1 VISKTISKG
10 EFELMRK
17 RILAG
22 LLALGLSS
30 SPFLPALADDLAY
43 PAETNPELFY
53 SRDQA
58 TPVQEYLGEGTK
70 KGKGCSPCPT
80 VYGYAEA
87 LFMQRTNSASN
98 QPILIQQQN
107 GVPTGTVLSTND
119 LFFDYDPAL
128 RIVVGHRLHDGW
140 GIEGQFF
147 GLFDASASESI
158 VITDPAINITFPGGL
173 GDANVFGDP
182 DRVRAD
188 YSSALYSGEL
198 NLVHCCGSV
207 CGPSKDKSEKGGHFG
222 YFHTRTLEW
231 FVGFRYVNLNEQLR
245 ISGERDQVN
254 QDGTIGVESGV
265 YDLSTS
271 NNLFGPQ
278 IGARLRRW
286 NDRWGW
292 EATGK
297 VGLLASDKQQEQ
309 YVTDFDDFDLRPLTT
324 ASDQDVAFLGELNFT
339 GLYRLNE
346 TWNLRAGYSLM
357 WISGV
362 ALAPDQLDFSGEI
375 GAGNQVASNGGVF
388 LHGVN
393 LGIEAR
399 W

>member
-1 VISKTISKG
+1 
-10 EFELMRK
+10 MR
-17 RILAG
+17 RRMLAG
-22 LLALGLSS
+22 LLFAGLSVQ
-30 SPFLPALADDLAY
+30 PFLASFADDLAY
-43 PAETNPELFY
+43 PADTNPGLFY

-58 TPVQEYLGEGTK
+58 TPVQEYLGESGK

-80 VYGYAEA
+80 AYGYAEA
-87 LFMQRTNSASN
+87 LFMQRTNGASD
-98 QPILIQQQN
+98 QPILVQREN
-107 GVPTGTVLSTND
+107 GIPVGTVLSTSD
-119 LFFDYDPAL
+119 LLFDYDPAL

-147 GLFDASASESI
+147 GLFDASTAESI

-173 GDANVFGDP
+173 GDANVFSDP
-182 DRVRAD
+182 DRIRAD

-207 CGPSKDKSEKGGHFG
+207 CDPCGKDKSEKGHHFG
-222 YFHTRTLEW
+222 YLHTRTFEW
-231 FVGFRYVNLNEQLR
+231 FVGFRYINLNEQLR

-254 QDGTIGVESGV
+254 QDGTVGVESGV

-278 IGARLRRW
+278 IGARVRRW
-286 NDRWGW
+286 GDRWGW

-297 VGLLASDKQQEQ
+297 AGLLASDKQQEQ

-324 ASDQDVAFLGELNFT
+324 ASDQDVAFVGELNLT
-339 GLYRLNE
+339 GIYRLTE
-346 TWNLRAGYSLM
+346 TWNVRAGYNLM
-357 WISGV
+357 WIAGV

-393 LGIEAR
+393 LGLEAR